1 MVILSCRSDNP
12 NSFFLAFQ
20 YPLTLKSFRRRAGIE
35 PIIGHVKADFAMERN
50 YLKGEIGDA
59 HQRDSSRKC
68 IEFQE
73 LDKERG
79 WKTNFC
85 PKLSKM
91 ELDNL
96 VIKEVYRRLED

>member
-1 MVILSCRSDNP
+1 MITPSNGVGKTAREKTKLR
-12 NSFFLAFQ
+12 
-20 YPLTLKSFRRRAGIE
+20 KSFRRRAGIE

-79 WKTNFC
+79 WKTNSC

-96 VIKEVYRRLED
+96 VIKEVYRRLES